1 MRHQAFDW
9 QAGRH
14 PPVANGRDLA
24 TNWGGLRA
32 NSMRSLSIFPLYN
45 MRRFADF
52 VTELLQF
59 VSENIRIILPSIE
72 KKYFPKFSS
81 GAVDARGETL
91 GAGLSGQ
98 A

>member
-1 MRHQAFDW
+1 
-9 QAGRH
+9 
-14 PPVANGRDLA
+14 
-24 TNWGGLRA
+24 
-32 NSMRSLSIFPLYN
+32 